1 MRRKIAFFATVLMTV
16 ALMIARL
23 IDGTNEAISLS
34 DPLLYVSLISVIILG
49 VLCLSERRVCTIPE
63 GVHASIGGW
72 ICTFCGAVLIMS
84 VMLDVFC
91 WAVYGQV
98 PPPNSYILN
107 RIDHIT
113 LVMSLLFGGVA
124 GGYMVVQ
131 GFCWMAR
138 SESAKTALSWLALT
152 PVLWMWF
159 RLARYEISYA
169 STIDISKSFFDF
181 TTLIFA
187 SLFFLQL
194 CRLVAGIGKPPKNS
208 LLLFALCTAMISL
221 SGAPVTMYN
230 LANGEPIGKLMIAV
244 VDVVVGLFA
253 LSVAAAQVF
262 SEKTAAVADNGDDL
276 AWTDEATTA
285 PVEPAFHIDDILP
298 TLSSQETDTKSDRD
312 LAVDA
317 ILSEIEKKRSL

>member
-1 MRRKIAFFATVLMTV
+1 MRRKIAFFATLLMTV

-23 IDGTNEAISLS
+23 VDGMSTEVSLS
-34 DPLLYVSLISVIILG
+34 DPLLGVSLVAVIVLG
-49 VLCLSERRVCTIPE
+49 VLCFSEKRVAQIPE
-63 GVHASIGGW
+63 GTHASVSGW

-84 VMLDVFC
+84 VILDVFC

-107 RIDHIT
+107 SIDHAT
-113 LVMSLLFGGVA
+113 LIMSLLFGIVA

-138 SESAKTALSWLALT
+138 SQNARTALAWLSLT

-194 CRLVAGIGKPPKNS
+194 CRLVASIGKPPKNS

-253 LSVAAAQVF
+253 LSIAAAQVF
-262 SEKTAAVADNGDDL
+262 SAPVKTTAADEL
-276 AWTDEATTA
+276 AWTDDKPQNA
-285 PVEPAFHIDDILP
+285 PVEPTFHIDDILP
-298 TLSSQETDTKSDRD
+298 TLSAQQATETDGSD
-312 LAVDA
+312 LTVDA